1 MVVADSLTSL
11 GSDSLLL
18 DIDALYDAV
27 ELQIDFVLL
36 VPALVSHGKLGCIFD
51 QSLRELGPVD
61 RDLLLLADDL
71 DWASIAGL
79 HDKDA

>member
-1 MVVADSLTSL
+1 MIVADTLTAL
-11 GSDSLLL
+11 GGNTLLL
-18 DIDALYDAV
+18 NVDTLYSAIKLKIDL
-27 ELQIDFVLL
+27 VLL
-36 VPALVSHGKLGCIFD
+36 VPALVSHGKLGCIVD

-61 RDLLLLADDL
+61 RDVLLLADDL